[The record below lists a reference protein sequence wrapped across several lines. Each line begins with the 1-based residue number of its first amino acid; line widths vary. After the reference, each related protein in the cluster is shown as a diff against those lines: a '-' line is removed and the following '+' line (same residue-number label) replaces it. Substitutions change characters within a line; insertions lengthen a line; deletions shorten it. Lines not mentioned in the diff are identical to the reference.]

1 MLTWADTQLAD
12 QREAN
17 ARGYARA
24 AALIELRGQ
33 LVEWAHDREQTY
45 LTPQEMAASPADEE
59 EHARLGALIDVIV
72 PKPQE
77 EYHA

>member
-1 MLTWADTQLAD
+1 MLIWADAQLAD

-33 LVEWAHDREQTY
+33 LVEWAHDREQTH
-45 LTPQEMAASPADEE
+45 LTPQQMAASPADEE
-59 EHARLGALIDVIV
+59 ERARLGALIDVIV
-72 PKPQE
+72 PNQE
-77 EYHA
+77 EHHA

>member
-1 MLTWADTQLAD
+1 MLAWAETQLAD

-24 AALIELRGQ
+24 GALAELRGQ

-45 LTPQEMAASPADEE
+45 LTPQQMAASPASEE

-72 PKPQE
+72 PRE
-77 EYHA
+77 ESHS